1 MYIINNKIFY
11 FFIKIYFI
19 FFKKKKILTLLRMCL
34 RVQKH
39 FFVCSWAMQAIVFL
53 CASDIEK
60 NIKIIN
66 GNGSKFLNLK

>member
-1 MYIINNKIFY
+1 
-11 FFIKIYFI
+11 
-19 FFKKKKILTLLRMCL
+19 MCL

-66 GNGSKFLNLK
+66 GNGSKFLNLKL